1 MTYGEVSKAPV
12 IPYIDSIGAQGNYYI
27 SIIPDDVEDVTGSG
41 RGLSIY
47 GFGSGEEH
55 PELAIFPHND
65 LYDEDGNL
73 PTDSSH
79 YENIWGKGGLQDNW
93 VDDHIKNITSRKPQ
107 EMETYYEVE
116 IPYTR
121 DELISEEFFVEPK
134 KKRVKRKGA
143 KLI

>member
-1 MTYGEVSKAPV
+1 MAYSKRELKQIRRELKGKFQQMYDYDDELEYLADDYG
-12 IPYIDSIGAQGNYYI
+12 Q
-27 SIIPDDVEDVTGSG
+27 
-41 RGLSIY
+41 
-47 GFGSGEEH
+47 H
-55 PELAIFPHND
+55 
-65 LYDEDGNL
+65 YDEDGNL

-143 KLI
+143 KLM